1 MEPKAWQTELF
12 RPRHNVEPGQH
23 SRCFLDML
31 RAHSTPVVFIVEK
44 FQTAMLKAA
53 DHPRADI
60 VTIVICQ

>member
-44 FQTAMLKAA
+44 FQTAML
-53 DHPRADI
+53 RRI
-60 VTIVICQ
+60 IREQI